1 MWRVQETAEIII
13 SVEFE
18 FFDLV
23 FNSIKVSLEIR
34 EYVLKSE
41 DTLQQYTSTQLLN
54 FRWLYSV

>member
-54 FRWLYSV
+54 FR